1 MISSFSKVLKIGNI
15 SNKSFFG
22 ITILLSSISIID
34 VLAIGLVPL
43 ILIAFEDESRLP
55 SFLLNS
61 PYYSFE
67 NLLIML
73 VFIFFFK
80 LVFAVIT
87 QRFIVKFI
95 SNKQADLTIS
105 LLKKYLGYDYLTFSK
120 SNPNIFIRNL
130 INSVPLYINQA
141 LYPHLKIISELIIIF
156 SIVGAIFF
164 VNWAIPLITIS
175 MFIIFGG
182 TFFLLTRNKIK
193 SYGGNMLDAQASMY
207 EVSKKSIEGYEE
219 ITTGNLLSVF
229 VNKFKIYANTFTG
242 AGARYYALLIIP
254 RQLMEASFILVF
266 VIGILFATRSG
277 LTFNE
282 IVPIAGAIAVGAIR
296 LIPLIA
302 NILNYINDIKFSSSA
317 VEEIAKEVLGTDTP
331 HTSLKYYEED
341 IEKIEIKDVTF
352 SYNEDKSLLN
362 KVNTIVKKGE
372 VLGIVG
378 PSGCGKSTLT
388 RIILG
393 LINPDKGKILVND
406 SVLKKGIILSSS
418 ILTQNNFIF
427 NGTISENVALEN
439 LNNQTDE
446 QKIKY
451 ALKSAGL
458 SNFVETLNEKEYTI
472 IGDKGQTISGG
483 QKQRLSISRVIYS
496 DKKLLVLD
504 EPTGSLDEKNA
515 QIIFDSLNILKK
527 DKIVIIVT
535 HDKELSKMCDKLISL

>member
-1 MISSFSKVLKIGNI
+1 MINSFSKVLKIGNI

-34 VLAIGLVPL
+34 VLAIALVPL
-43 ILIAFEDESRLP
+43 ILTAFEDESRLP
-55 SFLLNS
+55 LFLLNS

-67 NLLIML
+67 NLLILL
-73 VFIFFFK
+73 VCIFFFK
-80 LVFAVIT
+80 LVFAVFT
-87 QRFIVKFI
+87 QRYIVRFI
-95 SNKQADLTIS
+95 SNKQADLTIT
-105 LLKKYLGYDYLTFSK
+105 LLNKYLGYDYLSFSK

-141 LYPHLKIISELIIIF
+141 LYPHLRIISELIIIL
-156 SIVGAIFF
+156 SIVGAIFLI
-164 VNWAIPLITIS
+164 NWAIPLMLIL
-175 MFIIFGG
+175 MFLIFGG

-193 SYGGNMLDAQASMY
+193 SYGSDMLDAQASMY

-219 ITTGNLLSVF
+219 ITTGNLLNIF
-229 VNKFKIYANTFTG
+229 INKFKIFAKIFTG
-242 AGARYYALLIIP
+242 AGAKYYALLIIP

-266 VIGILFATRSG
+266 VIGILFATSSG
-277 LTFNE
+277 LTFQE

-302 NILNYINDIKFSSSA
+302 NILKYINDIKYSSAA
-317 VEEIAKEVLGTDTP
+317 VEEIAKEILDKDNLQ
-331 HTSLKYYEED
+331 TSLKYHKKD
-341 IEKIEIKDVTF
+341 IEKIEIKDIIF
-352 SYNEDKSLLN
+352 SYNGNKNLLN
-362 KVNTIVKKGE
+362 KVSASVKKGE

-388 RIILG
+388 RIMLG
-393 LINPDKGKILVND
+393 LIKPDKGQILVND
-406 SVLKKGIILSSS
+406 TVLKEGIILSSS

-439 LNNQTDE
+439 IDNQVDE
-446 QKIKY
+446 QKIKF

-458 SNFVETLNEKEYTI
+458 NSFIESLKEKEYTI
-472 IGDKGQTISGG
+472 IGDKGQKISGG

-515 QIIFDSLNILKK
+515 KIIFESLNMLKK

-535 HDKELSKMCDKLISL
+535 HDKELSKMCDKLITL

>member
-1 MISSFSKVLKIGNI
+1 MVNSFSKVLKIGNI

-34 VLAIGLVPL
+34 VLAIALVPL
-43 ILIAFEDESRLP
+43 ILTAFEDESRLP
-55 SFLLNS
+55 LFLLNS

-73 VFIFFFK
+73 VCIFFFK
-80 LVFAVIT
+80 LVFAVFT
-87 QRFIVKFI
+87 QRYIVRFI
-95 SNKQADLTIS
+95 SNKQADLTIT
-105 LLKKYLGYDYLTFSK
+105 LLNKYLGYDYLSFSK

-141 LYPHLKIISELIIIF
+141 LYPHLRIISELIIIF
-156 SIVGAIFF
+156 AIVGAIFLI
-164 VNWAIPLITIS
+164 NWAIPLMLIS

-193 SYGGNMLDAQASMY
+193 SYGADMLDAQASMY

-219 ITTGNLLSVF
+219 ITTGNLLNTF
-229 VNKFKIYANTFTG
+229 INKFKIFAKIFTG
-242 AGARYYALLIIP
+242 AGAKYYALLIIP

-277 LTFNE
+277 LTFQE

-302 NILNYINDIKFSSSA
+302 NILKYINDIKYSSAA
-317 VEEIAKEVLGTDTP
+317 VEEIAKEILDKDSLQ
-331 HTSLKYYEED
+331 TSLQYHKKD
-341 IEKIEIKDVTF
+341 IEKIEIKDITF
-352 SYNEDKSLLN
+352 SYNGNKNLLN
-362 KVNTIVKKGE
+362 KVSATVKKGE

-388 RIILG
+388 RIMLG
-393 LINPDKGKILVND
+393 LIKPDKGQILVND
-406 SVLKKGIILSSS
+406 KVLKEGIILSSS

-439 LNNQTDE
+439 IDNQVDE
-446 QKIKY
+446 QKIKF
-451 ALKSAGL
+451 ALKSSGL
-458 SNFVETLNEKEYTI
+458 NSFIQSLKEKEYTV

-504 EPTGSLDEKNA
+504 EPTGSLDENNA
-515 QIIFDSLNILKK
+515 KIIFESLNMLKK

-535 HDKELSKMCDKLISL
+535 HDKELSKMCDRLITL